1 MHNQF
6 ENLADSPAEVE
17 TRLLAP
23 CNGTLRL
30 LGCEDAAGFEAL
42 KQALFAEHQP
52 TTPTESILVN
62 NMAESHWLAKRNLRL
77 QDTCTDPE
85 TGAVINEKHF
95 SLYMRHHAA
104 LTRSFHK
111 SLADLLKLRAAKH
124 RDERGF
130 EAQKLQQQ
138 KLEMKKDAHNID
150 LLRKDIALH
159 VEVCRYTNELL
170 DARLAKPEFDAQ
182 FTAELENRGL
192 ALEERKVA

>member
-1 MHNQF
+1 M
-6 ENLADSPAEVE
+6 
-17 TRLLAP
+17 T
-23 CNGTLRL
+23 
-30 LGCEDAAGFEAL
+30 
-42 KQALFAEHQP
+42 
-52 TTPTESILVN
+52 
-62 NMAESHWLAKRNLRL
+62 
-77 QDTCTDPE
+77 
-85 TGAVINEKHF
+85 
-95 SLYMRHHAA
+95 
-104 LTRSFHK
+104 
-111 SLADLLKLRAAKH
+111 LADLLKLRAAKH

-192 ALEERKVA
+192 ALE